1 MSLIT
6 GLKALNKYIDDQ
18 SSNEGGARWLK
29 LKDGQI
35 AKIWFLQ
42 ELDTD
47 SFNYNEKYGTAVL
60 AVEHSAGADY
70 MKKAQCTYDSEGRCF
85 ACEMNQKQPKT
96 GWNSRGRLY
105 VNVLVDDEKDG
116 PYVAVL
122 SQGISNKSITPTLVM
137 FAGDAGSITDTA
149 FRIRRTGEKLKTSYA
164 ITSIPRSEGVDA
176 SQYEL
181 FELFDLDKIVPKYV
195 PYDEQAEYYSASQHD
210 EEPVE
215 EVVESSLEW

>member
-6 GLKALNKYIDDQ
+6 GLKALNDYIDNQ
-18 SSNEGGARWLK
+18 SSNDGGGARWLK

-42 ELDTD
+42 ELDKD

-60 AVEHSAGADY
+60 AVEHSAGPDY
-70 MKKAQCTYDSEGRCF
+70 MKKAQCTYGSEGRCF
-85 ACEMNQKQPKT
+85 ACEMNQKEPKT

-181 FELFDLDKIVPKYV
+181 FDLDKIVPKYV
-195 PYDEQAEYYSASQHD
+195 PYDEQEAYYAPSQHD